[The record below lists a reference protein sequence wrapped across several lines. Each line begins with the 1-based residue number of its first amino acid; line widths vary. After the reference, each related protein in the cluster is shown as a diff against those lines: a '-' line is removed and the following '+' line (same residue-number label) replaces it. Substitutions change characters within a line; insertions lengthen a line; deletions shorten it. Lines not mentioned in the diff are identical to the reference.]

1 MQNVCKNNEHW
12 CKKTTTLHIVTA
24 KKYKTTTPWS
34 KTTTKLQEEMTARDA
49 SVYKI
54 VRKMNTKSQ
63 KKKKLLQNDFKIM
76 HDGLLKMQNNYQII
90 KVDNR
95 ITKTWRRKEYN
106 RRERQL
112 YWHLGM

>member
-1 MQNVCKNNEHW
+1 MQKNNNPAHCD
-12 CKKTTTLHIVTA
+12 CKEIQNNYTMIQNN
-24 KKYKTTTPWS
+24 YKE
-34 KTTTKLQEEMTARDA
+34 LQEEMTARDA

-63 KKKKLLQNDFKIM
+63 KKNYCRM
-76 HDGLLKMQNNYQII
+76 TGLLKMQNNYQII

-112 YWHLGM
+112 Y

>member
-1 MQNVCKNNEHW
+1 MQKNNNPAHCDGKEIQNNY
-12 CKKTTTLHIVTA
+12 TMIQNN
-24 KKYKTTTPWS
+24 YKE
-34 KTTTKLQEEMTARDA
+34 LQEEMTARDA

-63 KKKKLLQNDFKIM
+63 KKLLQNDFKIM

-112 YWHLGM
+112 Y

>member
-1 MQNVCKNNEHW
+1 MIQNN
-12 CKKTTTLHIVTA
+12 
-24 KKYKTTTPWS
+24 YKE
-34 KTTTKLQEEMTARDA
+34 LQEEMTARDA

-112 YWHLGM
+112 Y

>member
-1 MQNVCKNNEHW
+1 MQKNNNPAHCDGKEMQNNYTMIQNN
-12 CKKTTTLHIVTA
+12 
-24 KKYKTTTPWS
+24 YKE
-34 KTTTKLQEEMTARDA
+34 LQEEMTARDA

-63 KKKKLLQNDFKIM
+63 KKLLQNDFKIM

-112 YWHLGM
+112 Y

>member
-1 MQNVCKNNEHW
+1 MQKNNNPAHCD
-12 CKKTTTLHIVTA
+12 CKEIQNNYTMIQNN
-24 KKYKTTTPWS
+24 YKE
-34 KTTTKLQEEMTARDA
+34 LQEEMTARDA
-49 SVYKI
+49 SIYKI

-63 KKKKLLQNDFKIM
+63 KKKLLQNDFKIM

-112 YWHLGM
+112 Y

>member
-1 MQNVCKNNEHW
+1 MQKNNNPAHCDRKEIQNNY
-12 CKKTTTLHIVTA
+12 TMIQNN
-24 KKYKTTTPWS
+24 YKE
-34 KTTTKLQEEMTARDA
+34 LQEEMTARDA

-63 KKKKLLQNDFKIM
+63 KKKKKLLQNDFKIM

-112 YWHLGM
+112 Y

>member
-1 MQNVCKNNEHW
+1 MLVVENNNPAHCDGKEIQNNYTMIQNN
-12 CKKTTTLHIVTA
+12 
-24 KKYKTTTPWS
+24 YKE
-34 KTTTKLQEEMTARDA
+34 LQEEMTARDA

-63 KKKKLLQNDFKIM
+63 KKLLQNDFKIM

-112 YWHLGM
+112 Y

>member
-1 MQNVCKNNEHW
+1 
-12 CKKTTTLHIVTA
+12 
-24 KKYKTTTPWS
+24 
-34 KTTTKLQEEMTARDA
+34 MTARDA

-63 KKKKLLQNDFKIM
+63 KKKLLQNDFKIM